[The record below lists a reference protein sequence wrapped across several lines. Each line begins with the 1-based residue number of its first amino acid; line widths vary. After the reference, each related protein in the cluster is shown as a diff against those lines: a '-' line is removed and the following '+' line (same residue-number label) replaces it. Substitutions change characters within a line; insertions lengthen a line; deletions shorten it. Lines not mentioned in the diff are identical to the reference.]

1 VLGGVALEGALDG
14 TGSVNVIMTL
24 LVRLCM
30 IGVEGMLA
38 ESATFITGLVL
49 LAEWNRLWQTSQ
61 VALSVLH
68 TLRLLLLLKY

>member
-49 LAEWNRLWQTSQ
+49 LA
-61 VALSVLH
+61 
-68 TLRLLLLLKY
+68 K